1 MLRETILKRIESER
15 AEIIDL
21 CRKLVQIPSENP
33 PGDTQAI
40 VKFLGSLFEK
50 KGLPYKI
57 YSPKPHM
64 PNFVAR
70 IEGGEKGRRL
80 VFNGHLDTF
89 PAGNPKLWSHDPF
102 GSVVEDGKIF
112 GRGVSDMKGGD
123 VASIMA
129 FLYLA
134 ENVNRMKGEAVLT
147 LVSDEETGGEWGT
160 AWLLDHVPEVQG
172 DAVING
178 EPGSCELIHFAE
190 KGLIWLEVASRGKA
204 ASAAYPH
211 FGSNAIQNIY
221 HFLNALETLMN
232 LQAATKEISR
242 IQEKSRETVDTI
254 KGNGATEILNRV
266 TVNVGTISGGLKC
279 NLIPDFCRAE
289 VDIRF
294 PHGARS
300 SDILSKIEA
309 IRSNYP
315 DIEYKIVQ
323 VAEPNYTPVDQEIIQ
338 LVSKN
343 AEIVRGHHVFLSC
356 GMNSTDCRHFRYRN
370 IPACLYGPRF
380 YQLGAANEYI
390 TIQDLM
396 DTVKVH
402 TLTAFDFLAWID

>member
-1 MLRETILKRIESER
+1 MHREVLLKRMESDKES
-15 AEIIDL
+15 IVDL
-21 CRKLVQIPSENP
+21 CTKLIQIPSENP
-33 PGDTQAI
+33 PGDTRNI
-40 VKFLGSLFEK
+40 VNFVSSLFKEK
-50 KGLPYKI
+50 GIEYNI
-57 YSPKPHM
+57 YAPQPLM
-64 PNFVAR
+64 PNLVAIIR
-70 IEGGEKGRRL
+70 GKKSGRRF

-89 PAGNPKLWSHDPF
+89 PSGDSTAWTRFPF
-102 GSVVEDGKIF
+102 SGTVKEGKIF
-112 GRGVSDMKGGD
+112 GRGASDMKGGD

-134 ENVNRMKGEAVLT
+134 ENIDRMKGEAVLT

-160 AWLLDHVPEVQG
+160 AWLLDHVPEVRG

-178 EPGSCELIHFAE
+178 EPGSCDLVHFAE
-190 KGLIWLEVASRGKA
+190 KGLIWLKVTSRGKA

-211 FGSNAIQNIY
+211 FGSNAIKNLN
-221 HFLNALETLMN
+221 HFLKDLETLEN
-232 LQAATKEISR
+232 LQAATEEISR
-242 IQEKSRETVDTI
+242 IQEKSRETVDKI
-254 KGNGATEILNRV
+254 KGDGATKILNRV
-266 TVNVGTISGGLKC
+266 TLNVGTISGGLKC
-279 NLIPDFCRAE
+279 NLIPDSCRAE

-309 IRSNYP
+309 IRSRYS
-315 DIEYKIVQ
+315 DMEYEIVQ

-343 AEIVRGHHVFLSC
+343 AEIVRGHRPFLSC
-356 GMNSTDCRHFRYRN
+356 GMNSTDCRHFRYKG

-380 YQLGAANEYI
+380 YQLGAADEYI

-402 TLTAFDFLAWID
+402 TLTAFDFLT